1 MSSFF
6 YCLLTDKSRS
16 TDQAIAGGSQTKR
29 PLVGEADLVAIFR
42 LKRGT
47 TARRKLSFSAA
58 RGNIVLLTGC
68 VLLYPLWPSATA
80 LLLLKVAVGII
91 AVVSNVVCI
100 HWVLGRARAKDDGE
114 FYQYAKKVSWT
125 GYTIPF
131 GLLALAL
138 GLYGVS

>member
-1 MSSFF
+1 MTILQIHIVAASAWMGLIAAEVVIELLAQDNTTRRFVAEAHKRIDLFF
-6 YCLLTDKSRS
+6 E
-16 TDQAIAGGSQTKR
+16 G
-29 PLVGEADLVAIFR
+29 PLVA
-42 LKRGT
+42 
-47 TARRKLSFSAA
+47 
-58 RGNIVLLTGC
+58 IVLLTGC

>member
-1 MSSFF
+1 MTILQIHIVAASAWMGLIAAEVVIELLAHDKTTLRFVAEAHKRIDLFF
-6 YCLLTDKSRS
+6 E
-16 TDQAIAGGSQTKR
+16 G
-29 PLVGEADLVAIFR
+29 PLVA
-42 LKRGT
+42 
-47 TARRKLSFSAA
+47 
-58 RGNIVLLTGC
+58 IVLLTGS
-68 VLLYPLWPSATA
+68 VLLYRLWPSATP
-80 LLLLKVAVGII
+80 LLLLKVVISLI

-114 FYQYAKKVSWT
+114 FYKYAKKVSWT

>member
-1 MSSFF
+1 MTILQIHIVAASAWMGLIAAEVVIELSAQDNTTRRFVAEAHKRIDLFF
-6 YCLLTDKSRS
+6 E
-16 TDQAIAGGSQTKR
+16 G
-29 PLVGEADLVAIFR
+29 PLVA
-42 LKRGT
+42 
-47 TARRKLSFSAA
+47 
-58 RGNIVLLTGC
+58 IVLLTGC

>member
-1 MSSFF
+1 MTILQIHIVAASAWMGLIAAEVVIELLAHDKTTRRFVAEAHKRIDLFF
-6 YCLLTDKSRS
+6 E
-16 TDQAIAGGSQTKR
+16 G
-29 PLVGEADLVAIFR
+29 PLVA
-42 LKRGT
+42 
-47 TARRKLSFSAA
+47 
-58 RGNIVLLTGC
+58 IVLLTGA
-68 VLLYPLWPSATA
+68 VLLYRLWPSATP
-80 LLLLKVAVGII
+80 LLLLKVVISLI

-114 FYQYAKKVSWT
+114 FYKYAKKVSWT

>member
-1 MSSFF
+1 
-6 YCLLTDKSRS
+6 
-16 TDQAIAGGSQTKR
+16 
-29 PLVGEADLVAIFR
+29 LVA
-42 LKRGT
+42 
-47 TARRKLSFSAA
+47 
-58 RGNIVLLTGC
+58 IVLLTGS
-68 VLLYPLWPSATA
+68 VLLYRLWPSATP
-80 LLLLKVAVGII
+80 LLLLKVVISLI

-114 FYQYAKKVSWT
+114 FYKYAKKVSWT

>member
-1 MSSFF
+1 VD
-6 YCLLTDKSRS
+6 TDKFRS

-29 PLVGEADLVAIFR
+29 PLVGEADL
-42 LKRGT
+42 
-47 TARRKLSFSAA
+47 
-58 RGNIVLLTGC
+58 
-68 VLLYPLWPSATA
+68 
-80 LLLLKVAVGII
+80 
-91 AVVSNVVCI
+91 
-100 HWVLGRARAKDDGE
+100 DGE

>member
-1 MSSFF
+1 MTILQIHIVAASAWMGLIAAEVVIELLAHDKTTRRFVAEAHKRIDLFF
-6 YCLLTDKSRS
+6 E
-16 TDQAIAGGSQTKR
+16 G
-29 PLVGEADLVAIFR
+29 PLVA
-42 LKRGT
+42 
-47 TARRKLSFSAA
+47 
-58 RGNIVLLTGC
+58 IVLLTGC
-68 VLLYPLWPSATA
+68 VLLYPLWPSATP
-80 LLLLKVAVGII
+80 LLLLKVVISLI

-114 FYQYAKKVSWT
+114 FYKYAKKVSWT